1 MRIGIDI
8 STLTESPD
16 GVSCYLLNLVE
27 HLSLIDGENSYFLY
41 TNRKTN
47 LRVPRVNIKNNNFVL
62 RQSNNSHR
70 LIWMQC
76 QLPFLLKKDRIDVLH
91 SPCYNIPLV
100 SGVPSIVTVH
110 DTTSSLF
117 PEQFVLKHRVI
128 YSTLVPLSAKKASRI
143 IAVSENTKQDI
154 IRLFKIP
161 ENKIVAIHEGVNKTF
176 YPRKNDEVD
185 RLKRRYNIEG
195 NYVLFVGTLQPR
207 KNLVYCIKAF
217 NLLKS
222 NRNIEYKLVIAGKKG
237 WFYNNIFRTVRQLNL
252 VSHVVF
258 LGQVP
263 EEDLPLLYSGA
274 GLFIFPSLYEGFG
287 LPPLEAMACVIA
299 SDTSCFPE
307 ILDKSAVLV
316 DPHNVRQ
323 LADEMSKILLDG
335 QLREKMTAMGFER
348 VKQFNWE
355 KTARETLKVY
365 SETLPASGGNGTT
378 TERSKKVS
386 GRQ

>member
-8 STLTESPD
+8 STLTKSPD
-16 GVSCYLLNLVE
+16 GVNCYLLNLVE

-41 TNRKTN
+41 TNRRIN
-47 LRVPRVNIKNNNFVL
+47 LRIPRVNIKNNNFVL

-91 SPCYNIPLV
+91 SPCYNTPLV
-100 SGVPSIVTVH
+100 SGVPSVVTVH
-110 DTTSSLF
+110 DASSSLF
-117 PEQFVLKHRVI
+117 PEQFVLKHRFV

-143 IAVSENTKQDI
+143 IAVSEHTKQDI
-154 IRLFKIP
+154 IKLFKIS
-161 ENKIVAIHEGVNKTF
+161 ESKIDTIHEGVNKTF
-176 YPRKNDEVD
+176 YPRRNDEVD
-185 RLKRRYNIEG
+185 SVKHRYNIEG

-217 NLLKS
+217 NLL
-222 NRNIEYKLVIAGKKG
+222 NMEYKLVIAGKKG
-237 WFYNNIFRTVRQLNL
+237 WFYDNIFRTVRQLNL
-252 VSHVVF
+252 VSQVVF
-258 LGQVP
+258 LGHVP

-274 GLFIFPSLYEGFG
+274 SLFVFPSLYEGFG
-287 LPPLEAMACVIA
+287 LPPLEAMACGAPVIA

-323 LADEMSKILLDG
+323 FADEMSKILLDR
-335 QLREKMTAMGFER
+335 QLRKKMTSLGLER

-355 KTARETLKVY
+355 KTARETLKTY
-365 SETLPASGGNGTT
+365 SEASN
-378 TERSKKVS
+378 
-386 GRQ
+386 